1 MWVRVPLPALGDM
14 MSTTEGRLIA
24 LDIIPSKGMVFTK
37 KMGLAEQLLTCAD
50 YITNDELFEKVIQQI
65 DFYIFLAFRTKEIT
79 PENAMTTDSK
89 MTTYAMIAWEFETET
104 RAMPKVIQSINE
116 HCPPNYRFGIREEGS
131 DDYGFWVTIPKT
143 FSF

>member
-37 KMGLAEQLLTCAD
+37 KMGLAEQLLACAD

>member
-1 MWVRVPLPALGDM
+1 
-14 MSTTEGRLIA
+14 MSTDGGRLIA
-24 LDIIPSKGMVFTK
+24 LDIIPSKGMVFTR
-37 KMGLAEQLLTCAD
+37 KMGPAEQLLACAD
-50 YITNDELFEKVIQQI
+50 YLTNDELFEKVIQQI
-65 DFYIFLAFRTKEIT
+65 DFYIFLALRTKEIT